1 MNRFLSTL
9 SLCMRARPLA
19 FGYET
24 VKAAVKAGKVS
35 LLLTASD
42 LSEKSAKEAEFL
54 SRSSGVPHLR
64 LALSMEDITHAIG
77 KKTGIIGITD
87 PGLAA
92 ALTRTYHETEDHL
105 CR

>member
-9 SLCMRARPLA
+9 SLCMRARRLA
-19 FGYET
+19 FGFET

-64 LALSMEDITHAIG
+64 LALSMEDIAHAIG
-77 KKTGIIGITD
+77 KKNRD
-87 PGLAA
+87 YRHHRPRA
-92 ALTRTYHETEDHL
+92 
-105 CR
+105 CRRADADLS